1 MHLDPV
7 ILVITIV
14 LFSAMLMAYLAMRV
28 KLPIVVAYI
37 LTGILLG
44 PSALGVI
51 EDHDLVTRIGEI
63 GVIMLLFFVGME
75 VSIPRL
81 VDGWKVAFI
90 GTNIQIM
97 ISVAVCVTLAL
108 LFDMSWQQGVLY
120 GFIISLS
127 STAVVLKMLQDS
139 GELEL
144 PLGQNALGV
153 LLVQD
158 MAIIPMM
165 VILGMLGGGDD
176 VTVST
181 LVIQVL
187 GGLGVIGFVIWLMRT
202 GHFHIP
208 DSLLGSD
215 DHRVMLGLLLC
226 LGSASLTG
234 WLGLSPALGA
244 FLAGVLLASSDQAEW
259 VHDHLGPVH
268 IIFMALFFMSI
279 GMLVDL
285 DYLLANA
292 GVVIGATLL
301 VFLFNAGTNVFVLR
315 ALGEDW
321 ESSLLTAGLLSQI
334 GEFSFLLAAIGL
346 HLALIDESLHS
357 MTVLVIALTL
367 MLSPL
372 WMALTKRFAR
382 VHGVSAES
390 QTTGSQS

>member
-1 MHLDPV
+1 VHLDPV

-14 LFSAMLMAYLAMRV
+14 LFFSMLMAYVAMRV

-37 LTGILLG
+37 LTGIVIG
-44 PSALGVI
+44 PSGFAVI

-81 VDGWKVAFI
+81 MQGWKVAFV
-90 GTNIQIM
+90 GTNIQII
-97 ISVAVCVTLAL
+97 ISVVACVGLAL
-108 LFDMSWQQGVLY
+108 IFDMSWQQGVLY

-127 STAVVLKMLQDS
+127 STAVVLRMLQDS

-144 PLGQNALGV
+144 PMGQSALGV

-165 VILGMLGGGDD
+165 IILSMLGSGDD
-176 VTVST
+176 ISVSGIA
-181 LVIQVL
+181 VQVA
-187 GGLGVIGFVIWLMRT
+187 GGIAILLFVFWLMRSNR
-202 GHFHIP
+202 FHIP
-208 DSLLGSD
+208 EALLGSYE
-215 DHRVMLGLLLC
+215 HRMMLGLLLC

-244 FLAGVLLASSDQAEW
+244 FLAGVLLASSDQSKW
-259 VHDHLGPVH
+259 VHEHLGPVQV
-268 IIFMALFFMSI
+268 IFMAMFFLSV
-279 GMLVDL
+279 GMLVEIEV
-285 DYLLANA
+285 LLAHWQL
-292 GVVIGATLL
+292 VLGATLL
-301 VFLFNAGTNVFVLR
+301 VFMFNAGTNVFVMK

-321 ESSLLTAGLLSQI
+321 ESSLITAGLLSQI
-334 GEFSFLLAAIGL
+334 GEFSFLLAAVGM
-346 HLALIDESLHS
+346 HVALINEAQHS

-372 WMALTKRFAR
+372 WLSIIKRFAR
-382 VHGVSAES
+382 MRGVI
-390 QTTGSQS
+390 

>member
-14 LFSAMLMAYLAMRV
+14 LFFSMLMAYVAMRV

-37 LTGILLG
+37 LTGIVIG
-44 PSALGVI
+44 PSGFAVI

-81 VDGWKVAFI
+81 MQGWKVAFV
-90 GTNIQIM
+90 GTNIQII
-97 ISVAVCVTLAL
+97 ISVVACVGLAL
-108 LFDMSWQQGVLY
+108 IFEMSWQQGVLY

-127 STAVVLKMLQDS
+127 STAVVLRMLQDS

-144 PLGQNALGV
+144 PMGQSALGV

-165 VILGMLGGGDD
+165 IILSMLGSGDD
-176 VTVST
+176 ISVSGIA
-181 LVIQVL
+181 VQVA
-187 GGLGVIGFVIWLMRT
+187 GGIAILLFVFWLMRSNR
-202 GHFHIP
+202 FHIP
-208 DSLLGSD
+208 EALLGSYE
-215 DHRVMLGLLLC
+215 HRMMLGLLLC

-244 FLAGVLLASSDQAEW
+244 FLAGVLLASSDQSKW
-259 VHDHLGPVH
+259 VHEHLGPVQV
-268 IIFMALFFMSI
+268 IFMAMFFLSV
-279 GMLVDL
+279 GMLVEIEV
-285 DYLLANA
+285 LLAHWQL
-292 GVVIGATLL
+292 VLGATLL
-301 VFLFNAGTNVFVLR
+301 VFMFNAGTNVFVMK

-321 ESSLLTAGLLSQI
+321 ESSLITAGLLSQI
-334 GEFSFLLAAIGL
+334 GEFSFLLAAVGM
-346 HLALIDESLHS
+346 HVALINEAQHS

-372 WMALTKRFAR
+372 WLSIIKRFAR
-382 VHGVSAES
+382 MRGVI
-390 QTTGSQS
+390 

>member
-14 LFSAMLMAYLAMRV
+14 LFFSMLMAYVAMRV

-37 LTGILLG
+37 LTGIVIG
-44 PSALGVI
+44 PSGFAVI

-81 VDGWKVAFI
+81 MQGWKVAFV
-90 GTNIQIM
+90 GTNIQII
-97 ISVAVCVTLAL
+97 ISVVACVGLAL
-108 LFDMSWQQGVLY
+108 IFDMSWQQGVLY

-127 STAVVLKMLQDS
+127 STAVVLRMLQDS

-144 PLGQNALGV
+144 PMGQSALGV

-165 VILGMLGGGDD
+165 IILSMLGSGDD
-176 VTVST
+176 ISVSGIA
-181 LVIQVL
+181 VQVA
-187 GGLGVIGFVIWLMRT
+187 GGVAILLFVFWLMRSNR
-202 GHFHIP
+202 FHIP
-208 DSLLGSD
+208 EALLGSYE
-215 DHRVMLGLLLC
+215 HRMMLGLLLC

-244 FLAGVLLASSDQAEW
+244 FLAGVLLASSDQSKW
-259 VHDHLGPVH
+259 VHEHLGPVQV
-268 IIFMALFFMSI
+268 IFMAMFFLSV
-279 GMLVDL
+279 GMLVEIEV
-285 DYLLANA
+285 LLAHWQL
-292 GVVIGATLL
+292 VLGATLL
-301 VFLFNAGTNVFVLR
+301 VFMFNAGTNVFVMK

-321 ESSLLTAGLLSQI
+321 ESSLITAGLLSQI
-334 GEFSFLLAAIGL
+334 GEFSFLLAAVGM
-346 HLALIDESLHS
+346 HVALINEAQHS

-372 WMALTKRFAR
+372 WLSIIKRFAR
-382 VHGVSAES
+382 MRGVI
-390 QTTGSQS
+390 

>member
-14 LFSAMLMAYLAMRV
+14 LFFSMLMAYVAMRV

-37 LTGILLG
+37 LTGIVIG
-44 PSALGVI
+44 PSGFAVI

-81 VDGWKVAFI
+81 MQGWKVAFV
-90 GTNIQIM
+90 GTNIQII
-97 ISVAVCVTLAL
+97 ISVVACVGLAL
-108 LFDMSWQQGVLY
+108 IFDMSWQQGVLY

-127 STAVVLKMLQDS
+127 STAVVLRMLQDS

-144 PLGQNALGV
+144 PMGQSALGV

-165 VILGMLGGGDD
+165 IILSMLGSGDD
-176 VTVST
+176 ISVSGIA
-181 LVIQVL
+181 VQVA
-187 GGLGVIGFVIWLMRT
+187 GGIAILLFVFWLMRSNR
-202 GHFHIP
+202 FHIP
-208 DSLLGSD
+208 EALLGSYE
-215 DHRVMLGLLLC
+215 HRMMLGLLLC

-244 FLAGVLLASSDQAEW
+244 FLAGVLLASSDQSKW
-259 VHDHLGPVH
+259 VHEHLGPVQV
-268 IIFMALFFMSI
+268 IFMAMFFLSV
-279 GMLVDL
+279 GMLVEIEV
-285 DYLLANA
+285 LLAHWQL
-292 GVVIGATLL
+292 VLGATLL
-301 VFLFNAGTNVFVLR
+301 VFMFNAGTNVFVMK

-321 ESSLLTAGLLSQI
+321 ESSLITAGLLSQI
-334 GEFSFLLAAIGL
+334 GEFSFLLAAVGM
-346 HLALIDESLHS
+346 HVALINEAQHS

-372 WMALTKRFAR
+372 WLSIIKRFAR
-382 VHGVSAES
+382 MRGVI
-390 QTTGSQS
+390 

>member
-14 LFSAMLMAYLAMRV
+14 LFFSMLMAYIAMRV

-37 LTGILLG
+37 LTGVLLG
-44 PSALGVI
+44 PSGLAVI
-51 EDHDLVTRIGEI
+51 EDYELVTRIGEI

-81 VDGWKVAFI
+81 LKGWKVAFI
-90 GTNIQIM
+90 GTNVQIM
-97 ISVAVCVTLAL
+97 FSVIVCVALAL

-139 GELEL
+139 GEIEL

-158 MAIIPMM
+158 LAIIPMM
-165 VILGMLGGGDD
+165 VILSMLGGDSE
-176 VTVST
+176 TSVSS
-181 LVIQVL
+181 LLIQVL
-187 GGLGVIGFVIWLMRT
+187 GGIGVIGLVIWLMRT
-202 GHFHIP
+202 GRFHIP
-208 DSLLGSD
+208 EVLLGSYEN
-215 DHRVMLGLLLC
+215 RMMLGLLLC

-244 FLAGVLLASSDQAEW
+244 FLAGVLLASSDQSEW
-259 VHDHLGPVH
+259 VHEHLGPVH
-268 IIFMALFFMSI
+268 IIFMAMFFLSI

-285 DYLLANA
+285 DYLFAHA
-292 GVVIGATLL
+292 GIVLGATLL
-301 VFLFNAGTNVFVLR
+301 VFLFNAGTNVFVMR

-346 HLALIDESLHS
+346 HVALIDKSLHS

-372 WMALTKRFAR
+372 WLTLIKRFAR
-382 VHGVSAES
+382 MHGAVGEG
-390 QTTGSQS
+390 GS

>member
-14 LFSAMLMAYLAMRV
+14 LFFSMLMAYAAMRM

-37 LTGILLG
+37 LTGIVIG
-44 PSALGVI
+44 PSGFAVI

-81 VDGWKVAFI
+81 MAGWKVAFV
-90 GTNIQIM
+90 GTNIQIA
-97 ISVAVCVTLAL
+97 ISVAACVGLAL

-127 STAVVLKMLQDS
+127 STAVVLRMLQDS

-144 PLGQNALGV
+144 PMGQNALGV

-165 VILGMLGGGDD
+165 IILSMLGGSDK
-176 VTVST
+176 VSVSDIAVQVAGGA
-181 LVIQVL
+181 VIL
-187 GGLGVIGFVIWLMRT
+187 LFVYWLMRSNR
-202 GHFHIP
+202 FHIP
-208 DSLLGSD
+208 EVLMGSYE
-215 DHRVMLGLLLC
+215 HRMMLGLLLC
-226 LGSASLTG
+226 LGSASMTG

-244 FLAGVLLASSDQAEW
+244 FLAGVLLASSDQSQW
-259 VHDHLGPVH
+259 VHEHIGPVQV
-268 IIFMALFFMSI
+268 IFMAMFFLSV
-279 GMLVDL
+279 GMLVEI
-285 DYLLANA
+285 DYLLANIE
-292 GVVIGATLL
+292 VVLGLTLF
-301 VFLFNAGTNVFVLR
+301 VFLFNSGSNVFVMR
-315 ALGEDW
+315 ALGENW
-321 ESSLLTAGLLSQI
+321 ESSLITAGLLSQI
-334 GEFSFLLAAIGL
+334 GEFSFLLASVGL
-346 HLALIDESLHS
+346 HVALINEDLHT

-372 WMALTKRFAR
+372 WHALIKRFAR
-382 VHGVSAES
+382 MHGIY
-390 QTTGSQS
+390 TKDRL

>member
-14 LFSAMLMAYLAMRV
+14 LFFSMLMAYAAMRM

-37 LTGILLG
+37 LTGIVIG
-44 PSALGVI
+44 PSGFAII

-81 VDGWKVAFI
+81 MAGWKIAFV
-90 GTNIQIM
+90 GTNVQIV
-97 ISVAVCVTLAL
+97 ISVAVCVALAL
-108 LFDMSWQQGVLY
+108 LLDMSWQQGVLY

-127 STAVVLKMLQDS
+127 STAVVLRMLQDS

-144 PLGQNALGV
+144 PMGQNALGV

-165 VILGMLGGGDD
+165 VILSMLGGGDSTSISD
-176 VTVST
+176 VA
-181 LVIQVL
+181 LQ
-187 GGLGVIGFVIWLMRT
+187 VIGGVAILLFVFWLMRNN
-202 GHFHIP
+202 HFHIP
-208 DSLLGSD
+208 KVLLGSYE
-215 DHRVMLGLLLC
+215 HRMMLGLLLC

-244 FLAGVLLASSDQAEW
+244 FLAGVLLASSDQSQW
-259 VHDHLGPVH
+259 VHEHIAPVQV
-268 IIFMALFFMSI
+268 IFMAMFFLSV
-279 GMLVDL
+279 GMLVEIN
-285 DYLLANA
+285 YLLANIE
-292 GVVIGATLL
+292 VVFGLTLL
-301 VFLFNAGTNVFVLR
+301 VFLFNSGSNVFVMR
-315 ALGEDW
+315 ALGEPW
-321 ESSLLTAGLLSQI
+321 ESSLITAGLLSQI
-334 GEFSFLLAAIGL
+334 GEFSFLLAAVGL
-346 HLALIDESLHS
+346 HVALIDKDLHT

-372 WMALTKRFAR
+372 WHALIKRFSR
-382 VHGVSAES
+382 MQGIY
-390 QTTGSQS
+390 TKDRL

>member
-7 ILVITIV
+7 ILIITIV
-14 LFSAMLMAYLAMRV
+14 LFFSMLMAYVAMRV

-37 LTGILLG
+37 LTGVLLG
-44 PSALGVI
+44 PSGFAVI
-51 EDHDLVTRIGEI
+51 EDHALVTRIGEI

-81 VDGWKVAFI
+81 LEGWKVAFI
-90 GTNIQIM
+90 GTNIQILV
-97 ISVAVCVTLAL
+97 SVVACVALAL

-127 STAVVLKMLQDS
+127 STAVVLKILQDS
-139 GELEL
+139 GEIEL

-158 MAIIPMM
+158 LAIIPMM
-165 VILGMLGGGDD
+165 VILGMLGGGEE
-176 VTVST
+176 ST
-181 LVIQVL
+181 ISSLVIQVV
-187 GGLGVIGFVIWLMRT
+187 GGVAVIGFVVWLMRT
-202 GHFHIP
+202 GRFHIP
-208 DSLLGSD
+208 DALLGND
-215 DHRVMLGLLLC
+215 EHRIMLGLLLC
-226 LGSASLTG
+226 LGSATLTG

-244 FLAGVLLASSDQAEW
+244 FLAGMLLASSDQSEW
-259 VHDHLGPVH
+259 IHDHLGPVH
-268 IIFMALFFMSI
+268 IIFMAMFFLSI

-285 DYLLANA
+285 DYLIAHIWIVL
-292 GVVIGATLL
+292 GATLL
-301 VFLFNAGTNVFVLR
+301 VFLFNAGTNVFVMR

-346 HLALIDESLHS
+346 HVALIDKSLHT

-367 MLSPL
+367 MLSPIWL
-372 WMALTKRFAR
+372 MLIKRFAR
-382 VHGVSAES
+382 MHGVVTNEN
-390 QTTGSQS
+390 QS

>member
-14 LFSAMLMAYLAMRV
+14 LFFSMLMAYAAMRL

-37 LTGILLG
+37 LTGIVIG
-44 PSALGVI
+44 PSGFAVI

-81 VDGWKVAFI
+81 MQGWKVAFV
-90 GTNIQIM
+90 GTNIQII
-97 ISVAVCVTLAL
+97 ISVAACVGLAL
-108 LFDMSWQQGVLY
+108 LVDMTWQQGVLY

-127 STAVVLKMLQDS
+127 STAVVLRMLQDS

-144 PLGQNALGV
+144 PMGQSALGV

-165 VILGMLGGGDD
+165 IILSMLGSGEHISVSGIALQVAGGIAI
-176 VTVST
+176 
-181 LVIQVL
+181 LL
-187 GGLGVIGFVIWLMRT
+187 FVFWLMRSKR
-202 GHFHIP
+202 FHIP
-208 DSLLGSD
+208 AALLGSYE
-215 DHRVMLGLLLC
+215 HRMMLGLLLC

-244 FLAGVLLASSDQAEW
+244 FLAGVLLASSDQSKW
-259 VHDHLGPVH
+259 VHEHLGPVQV
-268 IIFMALFFMSI
+268 IFMAMFFLSV
-279 GMLVDL
+279 GMLVEL
-285 DYLLANA
+285 DYLFAHLEVVLA
-292 GVVIGATLL
+292 VTLL
-301 VFLFNAGTNVFVLR
+301 VFLFNSGSNVFVMR
-315 ALGEDW
+315 ALGEQW
-321 ESSLLTAGLLSQI
+321 ESALVTAGLLSQI
-334 GEFSFLLAAIGL
+334 GEFSFLLAAVGL
-346 HLALIDESLHS
+346 HVALIDEALHS

-372 WMALTKRFAR
+372 WHSLIKRFAR
-382 VHGVSAES
+382 MRGVYTSDRL
-390 QTTGSQS
+390 